1 MAEALPLPAEDDGA
15 LPPPVERRSRRRA
28 KMLMRG
34 ELTYGERNCAC
45 HVFDLSW
52 GGAKLRLSSP
62 PSQQTGI
69 RLKLGTV
76 LELEGHVAWG
86 SGDAVGISFQPR
98 SEKEAF
104 ALADLLPL
112 SCY

>member
-1 MAEALPLPAEDDGA
+1 MADALPLLPDGDGTPLPA
-15 LPPPVERRSRRRA
+15 VERRARKRA

-34 ELTYGERNCAC
+34 ELTYGVRNRAC

-52 GGAKLRLSSP
+52 GGAKLRLPGP
-62 PSQQTGI
+62 PSRHTAI
-69 RLKLGTV
+69 RLKVGGV
-76 LELEGHVAWG
+76 LELEGQVAWG
-86 SGDAVGISFQPR
+86 RGEDVGISFQPR

-104 ALADLLPL
+104 ALADLLPP